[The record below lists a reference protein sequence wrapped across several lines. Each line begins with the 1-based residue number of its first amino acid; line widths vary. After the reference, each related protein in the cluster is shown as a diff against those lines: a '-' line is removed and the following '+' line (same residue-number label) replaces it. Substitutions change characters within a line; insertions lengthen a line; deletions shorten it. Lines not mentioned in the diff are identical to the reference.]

1 MALYRYIAAAKG
13 DPPHEVLIEADN
25 RDEALGKLRSRRMTP
40 VRFCGEVSMA
50 QGGGFSLS
58 LSRRNR
64 IDTYEFTR
72 QLTPLLNSFIP
83 LERALGIIAESTE
96 EPSQRALVN
105 SMRQGLHEGKK
116 FSELVRS
123 NGKLFPGYYANL
135 IESGEETGCLPEVMN
150 HLLKFMSESRE
161 QRNFIVSS
169 SIYPLAILSVTLI
182 VTVLL
187 FTVFVPKFAKIF
199 TDTGRELPPSMNFL
213 MGLSHFAA
221 WAWWMLPLGAL
232 LVYLLL
238 LRIFG
243 KERLRESFCAFLL
256 SVPLF
261 GRIIIDLEMSRYIRT
276 LAILI
281 ANHVE
286 IIRTVRIAGRI
297 IGNPVIAR
305 DFESIGSSLKGGQ
318 KLSSALTGNRFI
330 PREMVPMLRIG
341 EESGTVGTM
350 LERIADN
357 LESDTRLKIKRLL
370 SLFEPAVIVFL
381 AAVVLVVVASIFVA
395 MMEMNTIG

>member
-1 MALYRYIAAAKG
+1 
-13 DPPHEVLIEADN
+13 
-25 RDEALGKLRSRRMTP
+25 
-40 VRFCGEVSMA
+40 
-50 QGGGFSLS
+50 
-58 LSRRNR
+58 
-64 IDTYEFTR
+64 
-72 QLTPLLNSFIP
+72 
-83 LERALGIIAESTE
+83 
-96 EPSQRALVN
+96 
-105 SMRQGLHEGKK
+105 
-116 FSELVRS
+116 
-123 NGKLFPGYYANL
+123 
-135 IESGEETGCLPEVMN
+135 
-150 HLLKFMSESRE
+150 
-161 QRNFIVSS
+161 
-169 SIYPLAILSVTLI
+169 
-182 VTVLL
+182 
-187 FTVFVPKFAKIF
+187 
-199 TDTGRELPPSMNFL
+199 
-213 MGLSHFAA
+213 
-221 WAWWMLPLGAL
+221 
-232 LVYLLL
+232 
-238 LRIFG
+238 
-243 KERLRESFCAFLL
+243 
-256 SVPLF
+256 
-261 GRIIIDLEMSRYIRT
+261 MSRYIRT

-318 KLSSALTGNRFI
+318 KLSAALNGNRFI